1 LCSMKTR
8 WMQWLI
14 LPSFFLCSCC
24 PVNRLKG
31 RSRPVKTVT
40 YEAVLLEKPTVRLTG
55 HRPLKVQPG
64 VPSNVWAEPEAE
76 LERAL
81 AGIASDDFSALL
93 LQRAAE
99 RLGARTGWESVKN
112 GGDADAVMQIR
123 VENICFCAQD
133 VQAEVEVKLALKIL
147 LLETNSGELLF
158 RDCLDWTF
166 EGVYASLSDL
176 AQADTAQRG
185 EVFSDLAE
193 RVLERLAKHLA
204 TKVPKG

>member
-1 LCSMKTR
+1 
-8 WMQWLI
+8 
-14 LPSFFLCSCC
+14 
-24 PVNRLKG
+24 
-31 RSRPVKTVT
+31 VT
-40 YEAVLLEKPTVRLTG
+40 YEAVVLEKPTVRLTG

-81 AGIASDDFSALL
+81 AGIAGDDFSARLL
-93 LQRAAE
+93 ERAAE
-99 RLGARTGWESVKN
+99 RLGDRTGWKSAKN

-133 VQAEVEVKLALKIL
+133 VQAEVGAKLALRIL
-147 LLETNSGELLF
+147 LLEASSGELLL

-166 EGVYASLSDL
+166 DGVYASLSDL
-176 AQADTAQRG
+176 AQADAVQWG

-193 RVLERLAKHLA
+193 RVLERLSKHLA
-204 TKVPKG
+204 TQVPKG

>member
-1 LCSMKTR
+1 
-8 WMQWLI
+8 MQWLI

-40 YEAVLLEKPTVRLTG
+40 YEAVVLEKPTVRLTG

-81 AGIASDDFSALL
+81 AGIAGDDFS
-93 LQRAAE
+93 E
-99 RLGARTGWESVKN
+99 RLGDRTGWKSAKN

-133 VQAEVEVKLALKIL
+133 VQAEVGAKLALRIL
-147 LLETNSGELLF
+147 LLEASSGELLL

-166 EGVYASLSDL
+166 DGVYASLSDL
-176 AQADTAQRG
+176 AQADAVQWG

-193 RVLERLAKHLA
+193 RVLERLSKHLA
-204 TKVPKG
+204 TQVPKG